1 MSPVN
6 KHARKPRPK
15 EVKRAAT
22 KLWKTIVPLDSIS
35 LAHEKQNPGGTFLD
49 RKKSPRQRLLQEAG
63 GKHTQK
69 AAGAT

>member
-1 MSPVN
+1 MPERSLH
-6 KHARKPRPK
+6 K
-15 EVKRAAT
+15 
-22 KLWKTIVPLDSIS
+22 I

-63 GKHTQK
+63 GKHAQK